1 MLRIFPTISW
11 TVEQSTY
18 ELAHHHGIEQSCSK
32 SYKICCFWRGRKR
45 NRLLVFIE
53 KLLIHLFAV
62 YMSFFYVACPMS
74 YTLQDPP
81 SVLLLSLKGERY
93 CWHFVGSK
101 GFFVSNLLLSS
112 NRCKSFFLSVSY
124 YVTRDIRNVFVHAL
138 HVNMYV
144 SLISNES
151 VKNRLKTWGIL
162 FSCLGCKY
170 CKSVVVAEILHRA
183 NISLTF
189 WIY

>member
-1 MLRIFPTISW
+1 MNCPIFWFEKRNFIGDHERAEKNNSQTLPARWGRWRPGKGYNKAREWSRVLRIFPTISR

-53 KLLIHLFAV
+53 KLLIHLFAG

-81 SVLLLSLKGERY
+81 SVLLLSLKGELY
-93 CWHFVGSK
+93 CSHFVGSK

-112 NRCKSFFLSVSY
+112 NRCKSFFFL
-124 YVTRDIRNVFVHAL
+124 F
-138 HVNMYV
+138 
-144 SLISNES
+144 LI
-151 VKNRLKTWGIL
+151 T
-162 FSCLGCKY
+162 
-170 CKSVVVAEILHRA
+170 
-183 NISLTF
+183 
-189 WIY
+189 